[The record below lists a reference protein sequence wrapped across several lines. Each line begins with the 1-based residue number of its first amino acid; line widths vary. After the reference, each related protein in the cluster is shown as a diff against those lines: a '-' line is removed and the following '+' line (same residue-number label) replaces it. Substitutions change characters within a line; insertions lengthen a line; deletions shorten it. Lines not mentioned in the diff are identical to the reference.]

1 MRAGVVTV
9 KSLRDLANSMRHL
22 HLRELGKAER
32 GEPDFTFGAP
42 GGSWNDLFLRLVQE
56 AQQAGATEDDVA
68 ELASTY
74 DAYGDPDF
82 MRKVMRKDGTFDRV
96 KGLLERILGR

>member
-68 ELASTY
+68 ELAS
-74 DAYGDPDF
+74 
-82 MRKVMRKDGTFDRV
+82 RKVMRKDGTFDRV